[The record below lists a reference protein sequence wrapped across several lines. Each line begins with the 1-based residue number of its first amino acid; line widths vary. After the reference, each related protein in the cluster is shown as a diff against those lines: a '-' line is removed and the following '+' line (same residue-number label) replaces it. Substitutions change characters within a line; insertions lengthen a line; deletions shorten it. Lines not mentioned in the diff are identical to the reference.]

1 MALPLAESLI
11 AVVLLLLSLLFVLF
25 LFFCKPWRFFSSRA
39 AKVTDL
45 ERPLIPDVL
54 DFSQSQSSSS
64 ARNHGSEVPST
75 HFEENS
81 TAHRQLGHFG
91 KQMPSSEAGLDPGKI
106 LFIKISVLVAYC
118 CSMIPSGGSLTLDV
132 LSNPPDGL
140 QFGQTIKHTNWSAE
154 KRKLIIKGEA
164 SLGFDDKCRDQKD
177 QSASMKDVTV
187 LRSGITLEVISGPS
201 RGLRCSLQSSDSSKL
216 PLTIGRVPP
225 SDLLLGDSEVSGKHA
240 RINWNSSKSKWEL
253 LDMGS
258 LNGTLLNSL
267 AINLPDSESR
277 HWSEPVGLANGDVIT
292 FGTTSKL
299 LVHISESNAQP
310 VPFGIGMASD
320 PMSMRR
326 GGKKL
331 PMEDISYCEWPLP
344 GIEQFGLFAI
354 FDGHGGSGAS
364 NAACKSVFSLSWL
377 LPKTVASIL
386 AVPETRKYILS
397 HHDASEV
404 LRDAFYQTEAAMS
417 HEYEGCCA
425 TVLLVWSDLHEGFFA
440 QCANVGDSACIL
452 NIDGRQILM
461 TEDHRLTS
469 ESERTRLTKMG
480 GPLRDGETRLC
491 GLNIARMLGDK
502 FLKEQDL
509 RFSSLPYISQVLHIT
524 RTSKAFA
531 LLASD
536 GLWDVLSIKK
546 ANQLI
551 LQYRETYDV
560 ADQENIAELIAKLVL
575 NEARTLR
582 TKDNTSVIYLDFSTN
597 RTSCCRI

>member
-11 AVVLLLLSLLFVLF
+11 AVLLLLLSVILIVFLF
-25 LFFCKPWRFFSSRA
+25 LCKPWRFLSSRA
-39 AKVTDL
+39 AKVGDL
-45 ERPLIPDVL
+45 EKPLVPDDL
-54 DFSQSQSSSS
+54 DFSRSQSSSS
-64 ARNHGSEVPST
+64 VRNHSSDVPSS
-75 HFEENS
+75 HVEECS
-81 TAHRQLGHFG
+81 SFHRQQGHFG
-91 KQMPSSEAGLDPGKI
+91 KQIPSSEAALD
-106 LFIKISVLVAYC
+106 
-118 CSMIPSGGSLTLDV
+118 
-132 LSNPPDGL
+132 PDGL
-140 QFGQTIKHTNWSAE
+140 QFGQTIKHTHWFAE
-154 KRKLIIKGEA
+154 KRKLVLKGEA
-164 SLGFDDKCRDQKD
+164 SPGSDDKCRDEKN
-177 QSASMKDVTV
+177 QSAFMKDVTF

-201 RGLRCSLQSSDSSKL
+201 RGLHCSLQSSDSSRL

-225 SDLLLGDSEVSGKHA
+225 SDLLLKDSEVSGKHA
-240 RINWNSSKSKWEL
+240 RINWNSSKLKWEL

-267 AINLPDSESR
+267 AVNLPESESR
-277 HWSEPVGLANGDVIT
+277 HRSEPVGLANGDVIT
-292 FGTTSKL
+292 LGTTSKI
-299 LVHISESNAQP
+299 LVHIFESDAQP
-310 VPFGIGMASD
+310 FPFGIGLASD
-320 PMSMRR
+320 PMSLRR

-331 PMEDISYCEWPLP
+331 PMEDVTYCEWPLP
-344 GIEQFGLFAI
+344 GIEQFGLFGI

-364 NAACKSVFSLSWL
+364 NTACKL
-377 LPKTVASIL
+377 LPETVASIL
-386 AVPETRKYILS
+386 AVPERREYVLS

-425 TVLLVWSDLHEGFFA
+425 TVLLIWSDLHEGFFA
-440 QCANVGDSACIL
+440 QCANVGDSACIF
-452 NIDGRQILM
+452 NIDGCQVVM

-469 ESERTRLTKMG
+469 ESERTRLTEMG

-536 GLWDVLSIKK
+536 GLWDVLSVKK
-546 ANQLI
+546 VNQLI
-551 LQYRETYDV
+551 LQYRERSDV
-560 ADQENIAELIAKLVL
+560 ADQENIAEMIAKLVL
-575 NEARTLR
+575 DEARTLR

>member
-11 AVVLLLLSLLFVLF
+11 AVVLLLLSLLFILF

-45 ERPLIPDVL
+45 EKPLIPDVL
-54 DFSQSQSSSS
+54 DFPQSQSSSS

-75 HFEENS
+75 HVEENF
-81 TAHRQLGHFG
+81 TAHRQQGHFG
-91 KQMPSSEAGLDPGKI
+91 KQMPSSEAGLDPG
-106 LFIKISVLVAYC
+106 
-118 CSMIPSGGSLTLDV
+118 GSLTLDV
-132 LSNPPDGL
+132 LYNPPDGL

-164 SLGFDDKCRDQKD
+164 SLGSDDKCRDQKD

-267 AINLPDSESR
+267 AVNLPDSESR

-292 FGTTSKL
+292 F
-299 LVHISESNAQP
+299 
-310 VPFGIGMASD
+310 GMASD

-364 NAACKSVFSLSWL
+364 NAACKL

-386 AVPETRKYILS
+386 AVPETREYILS

-452 NIDGRQILM
+452 NIDGRQNLM

-509 RFSSLPYISQVLHIT
+509 RFSSLPHISQVLHIT